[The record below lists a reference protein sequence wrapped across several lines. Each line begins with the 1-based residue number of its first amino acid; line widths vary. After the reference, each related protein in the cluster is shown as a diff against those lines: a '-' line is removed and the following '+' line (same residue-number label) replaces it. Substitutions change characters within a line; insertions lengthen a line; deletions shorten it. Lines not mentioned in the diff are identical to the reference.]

1 MIQSRCRFL
10 GIKDLEDLKK
20 LSMLRSQI
28 DGISVDEIL
37 IAEFPTVGS
46 EDRIADA
53 LSKMRQTGFQ
63 DLPVVDDGVY
73 TGMIS
78 FGPILKK
85 KNLVMDAKVK
95 NLMRTLPTV
104 TAETNITKIAE
115 HMISTNSRQLA
126 VLNGKKVSGLIS
138 RTGLTEIAAGI
149 KALKEIKVW
158 EIMTTPVESL
168 RVDAMLQ
175 SALEIMGRLDIKTVP
190 IIDHSDRLV
199 GIVGM
204 REIIDSFWRDD
215 TKTLGDMD
223 KSSKAQVTVES
234 VCKTSVHTI
243 DWDADI
249 GAAAALM
256 RDEHISTLPVM
267 DDGEIIGILTE
278 YDVIGLISACRD
290 RETMF
295 VQISGLEEEDKI
307 YMDAMYA
314 DIEDEMRK
322 ISKIYKPE
330 SLTIHVN
337 RYNEDGDRKKYSLSA
352 KLFVDGMT
360 VNAKAVDWDL
370 IKTNNDLIKRIGAHV
385 TGIKDTRVKFRQRKR

>member
-1 MIQSRCRFL
+1 M

-28 DGISVDEIL
+28 DGISVEEIL
-37 IAEFPTVGS
+37 IADFPTVGS
-46 EDRIADA
+46 EDRVADA
-53 LSKMRQTGFQ
+53 LSKMRRTGFQ
-63 DLPVVDDGVY
+63 ELPVVDDGVY
-73 TGMIS
+73 AGMIS
-78 FGPILKK
+78 FGSILKK
-85 KNLVMDAKVK
+85 KNLVMDSKIK
-95 NLMRTLPTV
+95 NMMRVLPTV
-104 TAETNITKIAE
+104 TAETGLTKIAE

-126 VLNGKKVSGLIS
+126 VLNGKKVVGLVS
-138 RTGLTEIAAGI
+138 RTGLTEVAARI

-168 RVDAMLQ
+168 KVDAMLQ

-190 IIDHSDRLV
+190 IMDHADRLV

-204 REIIDSFWRDD
+204 SEIIDSFWRDD
-215 TKTLGDMD
+215 VKTLGDMD
-223 KSSKAQVTVES
+223 KSNKTQVTVDS
-234 VCKTSVHTI
+234 VCKTAVHTI
-243 DWDADI
+243 DWDDDI
-249 GAAAALM
+249 GAAAVLM

-267 DDGEIIGILTE
+267 DDGDVIGILTE

-290 RETMF
+290 RETVF
-295 VQISGLEEEDKI
+295 VQISGLEEDDKI
-307 YMDAMYA
+307 HMDAMYA

-330 SLTIHVN
+330 SLNIHVT

-360 VNAKAVDWDL
+360 VNAKVVDWDL
-370 IKTNNDLIKRIGAHV
+370 VKANNDLVKRIGSHV
-385 TGIKDTRVKFRQRKR
+385 TGIKDTRVRFRQRKR

>member
-1 MIQSRCRFL
+1 M

-28 DGISVDEIL
+28 DGISVEEIL
-37 IAEFPTVGS
+37 IADFPTVGS
-46 EDRIADA
+46 EDRVADA
-53 LSKMRQTGFQ
+53 LSKMRRTGFQ
-63 DLPVVDDGVY
+63 ELPVVDDGVY
-73 TGMIS
+73 AGMIS
-78 FGPILKK
+78 FGSILKK
-85 KNLVMDAKVK
+85 KNLVMDSKIK
-95 NLMRTLPTV
+95 NMMRVLPTV
-104 TAETNITKIAE
+104 TADTGLTKIAE

-126 VLNGKKVSGLIS
+126 VLNGKKVVGLVS
-138 RTGLTEIAAGI
+138 RTGLTEVAARI

-168 RVDAMLQ
+168 KVDAMLQ

-190 IIDHSDRLV
+190 IMDHADRLV

-204 REIIDSFWRDD
+204 SEIIDSFWRDD
-215 TKTLGDMD
+215 VKTLGDMD
-223 KSSKAQVTVES
+223 KSNKTQVTVDS
-234 VCKTSVHTI
+234 VCKTAVHTI
-243 DWDADI
+243 DWDDDI
-249 GAAAALM
+249 GAAAVLM

-267 DDGEIIGILTE
+267 DDGDVIGILTE

-290 RETMF
+290 RETVF
-295 VQISGLEEEDKI
+295 VQISGLEEDDKI
-307 YMDAMYA
+307 HMDSMYA

-330 SLTIHVN
+330 SLNIHVT

-360 VNAKAVDWDL
+360 VNAKVVDWDL
-370 IKTNNDLIKRIGAHV
+370 VKANNDLVKRIGSHV
-385 TGIKDTRVKFRQRKR
+385 TGIKDTRVRFRQRKR

>member
-1 MIQSRCRFL
+1 M
-10 GIKDLEDLKK
+10 GIKDLEDLNK

-28 DGISVDEIL
+28 DGISVEEIL
-37 IAEFPTVGS
+37 IADFPTVGS
-46 EDRIADA
+46 EDRVADA
-53 LSKMRQTGFQ
+53 LSKMRRTGFQ
-63 DLPVVDDGVY
+63 ELPVVDDGVY
-73 TGMIS
+73 AGMIS
-78 FGPILKK
+78 FGSILKK
-85 KNLVMDAKVK
+85 KNLVMDSKIK
-95 NLMRTLPTV
+95 NMMRVLPTV
-104 TAETNITKIAE
+104 TAETGLTKIAE

-126 VLNGKKVSGLIS
+126 VLNGKKVVGLVS
-138 RTGLTEIAAGI
+138 RTGLTEVAARI

-168 RVDAMLQ
+168 KVDAMLQ

-190 IIDHSDRLV
+190 IMDHADRLV

-204 REIIDSFWRDD
+204 SEIIDSFWRDD
-215 TKTLGDMD
+215 VKTLGDMD
-223 KSSKAQVTVES
+223 KSNKTQVTVES
-234 VCKTSVHTI
+234 VCKTAVHTI
-243 DWDADI
+243 DWDDDI

-267 DDGEIIGILTE
+267 DDGDVIGILTE

-290 RETMF
+290 RETVF
-295 VQISGLEEEDKI
+295 VQISGLEEDDKI
-307 YMDAMYA
+307 HMDAMYA

-330 SLTIHVN
+330 SLNIHVT

-360 VNAKAVDWDL
+360 VNAKVVDWDL
-370 IKTNNDLIKRIGAHV
+370 VKANNDVVKRIGSHV
-385 TGIKDTRVKFRQRKR
+385 TGIKDTRVRFRQRKR

>member
-1 MIQSRCRFL
+1 M

-28 DGISVDEIL
+28 DGISVEEIL
-37 IAEFPTVGS
+37 IADFPTVGS
-46 EDRIADA
+46 EDRVADA
-53 LSKMRQTGFQ
+53 LSKMRRTGFQ
-63 DLPVVDDGVY
+63 ELPVVDDGVY
-73 TGMIS
+73 AGMIS
-78 FGPILKK
+78 FGSILKK
-85 KNLVMDAKVK
+85 KNLVMDSKIK
-95 NLMRTLPTV
+95 NMMRVLPTV
-104 TAETNITKIAE
+104 TADTGLTKIAE

-126 VLNGKKVSGLIS
+126 VLNGKKVVGLVS
-138 RTGLTEIAAGI
+138 RTGLTEVAARI

-168 RVDAMLQ
+168 KVDAMLQ

-190 IIDHSDRLV
+190 IMDHADRLV

-204 REIIDSFWRDD
+204 SEIIDSFWRDD
-215 TKTLGDMD
+215 VKTLGDMD
-223 KSSKAQVTVES
+223 KSNKTQVTVDS
-234 VCKTSVHTI
+234 VCKTAVHTI
-243 DWDADI
+243 DWDDDI
-249 GAAAALM
+249 GAAAVLM

-267 DDGEIIGILTE
+267 DDGDVIGILTE

-290 RETMF
+290 RETVF
-295 VQISGLEEEDKI
+295 VQISGLEEDDKI
-307 YMDAMYA
+307 HMDAMYA

-330 SLTIHVN
+330 SLNIHVT

-360 VNAKAVDWDL
+360 VNAKVVDWDL
-370 IKTNNDLIKRIGAHV
+370 VKANNDLVKRIGSHV
-385 TGIKDTRVKFRQRKR
+385 TGIKDTRVRFRQRKR